1 MKTQSQH
8 TTHATSSMTEIN
20 ALAQTPKTI
29 EIKSLDMADIV
40 GLLLFLSSELKD
52 MVELIKILADGKI
65 SAQLENSQR
74 FALALSVI
82 NKCRSSADLAFSD
95 AERLNEYLKGT
106 GYHTDFFEMVSREM
120 LEKQEMSLINSD
132 KGQS

>member
-40 GLLLFLSSELKD
+40 GLLLFLSSEMKQIK
-52 MVELIKILADGKI
+52 ELLGILADDNI
-65 SAQLENSQR
+65 SAQLEPKQKS
-74 FALALSVI
+74 ALAQTMLF
-82 NKCRSSADLAFSD
+82 KCEYLADFAYAD
-95 AERLNEYLKGT
+95 AQRLNEHLKGT
-106 GYHTDFFEMVSREM
+106 SHHKDFSQNA
-120 LEKQEMSLINSD
+120 KP
-132 KGQS
+132 